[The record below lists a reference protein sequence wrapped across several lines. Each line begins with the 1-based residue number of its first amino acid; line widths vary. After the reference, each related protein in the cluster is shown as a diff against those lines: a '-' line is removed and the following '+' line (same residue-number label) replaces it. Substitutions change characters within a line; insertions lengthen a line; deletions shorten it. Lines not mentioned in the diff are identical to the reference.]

1 MAKVDIRRL
10 DMSLLLTFQ
19 SLLRTQRTTATA
31 AELGVTQSSVSHA
44 LSRLRDIFA
53 DELFQR
59 RPNGL
64 APTRRALELS
74 PLVTQALD
82 LVHEAVAPRPFEP
95 ASATGVMKI
104 AALDYHCSVLAP
116 GFLDRIGRQAPGVQ
130 VSFRPLARRAA
141 IRAVVAGQVDLAI
154 GTFDEVPDGVEAI
167 PLWQD
172 PFVAV
177 VGNAF
182 APSPAAL
189 SLEAY
194 AKASH
199 LIVSLNG
206 DLSSPVD
213 DVLAEK
219 GLSRK
224 VVASLPYCVAAVSA
238 VSAMNA
244 VLTIPARLAR
254 QHQAAFGLRIFELP
268 FALRPFDVTVLRVR
282 RAASDP
288 LIDWCVERLVEAA
301 AYDTDGLWASAEI
314 VRSA

>member
-19 SLLRTQRTTATA
+19 SLLRTGRTTTTA

-59 RPNGL
+59 RHNGL

-74 PLVTQALD
+74 PLVSQALD
-82 LVHEAVAPRPFEP
+82 LVHEAVAARPFEP
-95 ASATGVMKI
+95 ASASGVIKI
-104 AALDYHCSVLAP
+104 AALDYHCSVLGP
-116 GFLDRIGRQAPGVQ
+116 VFLDCLARRAPGVK

-154 GTFDEVPDGVEAI
+154 GAFDDAPDELESI
-167 PLWQD
+167 PLWRD

-177 VGNAF
+177 MGNAF
-182 APSPAAL
+182 APGAAKL

-194 AKASH
+194 AEAPH
-199 LIVSLNG
+199 LIISLNG
-206 DLSSPVD
+206 DFSSPVD
-213 DVLAEK
+213 SALAEQ
-219 GLSRK
+219 GLKRN
-224 VVASLPYCVAAVSA
+224 VVAALPYCVAAVAA
-238 VSAMNA
+238 VSAVNA
-244 VLTIPARLAR
+244 VLTIPTRLAR
-254 QHQAAFGLRIFELP
+254 QHQAAFGLKIFDLP
-268 FALRPFDVTVLRVR
+268 IPLRPFDVAVLRLR
-282 RAASDP
+282 RTTADP

-301 AYDTDGLWASAEI
+301 ACDADDVRASAKAS
-314 VRSA
+314 VSA

>member
-19 SLLRTQRTTATA
+19 SLLRTRRTTATA

-59 RPNGL
+59 QSNGL

-74 PLVTQALD
+74 PLVSQALD
-82 LVHEAVAPRPFEP
+82 LVHEAVAARPFEP
-95 ASATGVMKI
+95 ASATGVIKI
-104 AALDYHCSVLAP
+104 AALDYHCSVLAA
-116 GFLDRIGRQAPGVQ
+116 GFLDRIGQQAPGVK

-141 IRAVVAGQVDLAI
+141 VRAVVAGQVDLAI
-154 GTFDEVPDGVEAI
+154 GTFDEAPDQVESV

-172 PFVAV
+172 PFVV
-177 VGNAF
+177 VMGKAF
-182 APSPAAL
+182 APSAATL

-194 AKASH
+194 AKAPH
-199 LIVSLNG
+199 VIVSLNG

-213 DVLAEK
+213 TALAEQ
-219 GLSRK
+219 GLTRN
-224 VVASLPYCVAAVSA
+224 VVAALPYCVAAVLA

-244 VLTIPARLAR
+244 VLTIPTRLAR
-254 QHQAAFGLRIFELP
+254 QHKAAFGLKIFELP
-268 FALRPFDVTVLRVR
+268 IALRPFAVTALRAR
-282 RAASDP
+282 RATADP
-288 LIDWCVERLVEAA
+288 LIDWCLERLVEAA
-301 AYDTDGLWASAEI
+301 AYDTDGLWASAKTS
-314 VRSA
+314 VTA